1 MYLLTP
7 EKMKEL
13 EALSDK
19 NGVSYSQLM
28 QNAGE
33 KLAEFIYTLPINL
46 SYGIVFFCGSGN
58 NGGDGFVAAKLLA
71 SGGYPVTVVLMCGE
85 PETELSTRAYFEL
98 SESGAEVLS
107 LFDNNEKIFSKL
119 SSSSLIVD
127 AVFGTGFHGELPPQV
142 KACFSFAARS
152 TAKKLAVDVISGGNC
167 KDGKI
172 SEGVLKCDYTV
183 TFAYEKVGMR
193 MKPLSDYLGEVVVAD
208 IGIDKSLIRKVAP
221 VIKTEDDFI
230 EKVIPERNPYSNKGD
245 YGKLVNIA
253 GSKRMP
259 GAAALSTMSAL
270 RTGAGLVTLASGK
283 TVCESLSGNIYE
295 CTYLPLKE
303 TTAGTISQT
312 NEKEILSLCENA
324 TAVSIGCGMG
334 NNDDTLAI
342 LKAILENLSCPVII
356 DADGLNA
363 MGTGIDILKDIKADV
378 VITPHPKEL
387 SRLLGIS
394 LEEVIENRFSITEKL
409 SREYGITVL
418 SKGTPTII
426 CGANGYSFINENGN
440 AGLSRGGSG
449 DVLTGIIASLAAQ
462 GLSGTDAAAAGAYIF
477 GKAADITAEKLSMQG
492 MLPSDVI
499 KELPTVFKSL
509 GR

>member
-7 EKMKEL
+7 QKMKEL

-19 NGVSYSQLM
+19 HGVSYSALM

-33 KLAEFIYTLPINL
+33 QLAEQIYSLPVDL

-58 NGGDGFVAAKLLA
+58 NGGDGFVAARLLA

-85 PETELSTRAYFEL
+85 PATELSARAYVEL
-98 SESGAEVLS
+98 GESSAEVLT
-107 LFDNNEKIFSKL
+107 LYDNNEKIFSKL
-119 SSSSLIVD
+119 SSASLIVD

-152 TAKKLAVDVISGGNC
+152 AAKKLAVDVASGGDC
-167 KDGKI
+167 TDGKV
-172 SEGVLKCDYTV
+172 SEGILKCDYTV
-183 TFAYEKVGMR
+183 TFAYEKIGMR
-193 MKPLSDYLGEVVVAD
+193 MYPLCDYSGEVRVVD
-208 IGIDKSLIRKVAP
+208 IGIDKALCKNVTPI
-221 VIKTEDDFI
+221 IETDDDFI
-230 EKVIPERNPYSNKGD
+230 KRLIPARNRYTHKGD
-245 YGKLVNIA
+245 FGKLINIA
-253 GSKRMP
+253 GSKKMP

-270 RTGAGLVTLASGK
+270 RSGAGLVTLATPR
-283 TVCESLSGNIYE
+283 TVAESLSGNIYE

-303 TTAGTISQT
+303 TTAGTISAT
-312 NEKEILSLCENA
+312 NEKDILTLCESA

-334 NNDDTLAI
+334 VNDDCLKIIEAI
-342 LKAILENLSCPVII
+342 IKNVSCPVII
-356 DADGLNA
+356 DADGINCIA
-363 MGTGIDILKDIKADV
+363 TRIDILKDKKAE
-378 VITPHPKEL
+378 VIVTPHPKEL

-394 LEEVIENRFSITEKL
+394 VKEVMENRFSLVKKL
-409 SREYGITVL
+409 SEEYGITVL
-418 SKGTPTII
+418 SKGMPTIV
-426 CGANGYSFINENGN
+426 CGSNGYSFINENGN

-477 GKAADITAEKLSMQG
+477 GKAADITADELSMQG

-499 KELPTVFKSL
+499 KRLPFVFKEI